1 VNFSLRFDT
10 LARYLIPS
18 SLFYL
23 ALPYLIFFGGWLK
36 WYLALLCVGFVVLPL
51 LYCIRET
58 GQMTEAEQE
67 RLHGSVFSI
76 RHAIL
81 VLLISVLFLGISG
94 VGGYGYQDTDWL
106 KHNAI
111 LKDLIEHPWP
121 VVYRLGG
128 QAAPLVYYIAYYLP
142 AALLGK
148 FGGWLLANQVLLVWS
163 WIGLVLA
170 MLWFITLNR
179 RAAIT
184 VVLLFVIFSG
194 LDVIGE
200 VVVRSIVAPIRPEV
214 RAILSWDH
222 IEQWSIGWQYSS
234 NTTLLFWVPHQ
245 ALAGWIASGVL
256 MYVILYSPQRKY
268 SLFYFSLTALWS
280 PFVTIGL
287 IPYLLAEFL
296 LEDGAWLARLKR
308 YVSWP
313 NLGGL
318 GLLLVIGLYY
328 SAKLYQVSPLSKSDI
343 PHGLSLS
350 FAPDTQAKIIGFAL
364 ILVFCL
370 LEFGLYSVFIC
381 RVKRD
386 WNVRTKV
393 LFATTLVCLSLIP
406 FYRYGGV
413 NDFVMRVSIPALFVL
428 TVFLGRTLYSQS
440 LNGLVRII
448 LTALII
454 LGSVTALVEF
464 RRHITGIYNAGTILQ
479 TPAKSQVMSVD
490 QWGLS
495 TEKQATIILQYVGST
510 QAPFFELMAKE
521 H

>member
-1 VNFSLRFDT
+1 VNFSLRFDA

-36 WYLALLCVGFVVLPL
+36 WHLALLWYRSRRTAAAL
-51 LYCIRET
+51 LHSRDRPDGRGRTRTTTWIRVQYT
-58 GQMTEAEQE
+58 SCHPGALDQ
-67 RLHGSVFSI
+67 R
-76 RHAIL
+76 L
-81 VLLISVLFLGISG
+81 VLGVSGI
-94 VGGYGYQDTDWL
+94 GGYGYQDTDWL

-111 LKDLIEHPWP
+111 LKDLIERPWP

-148 FGGWLLANQVLLVWS
+148 LGGWLLANQVLLVWS

-179 RAAIT
+179 RAAFT
-184 VVLLFVIFSG
+184 VILLFVIFSG

-200 VVVRSIVAPIRPEV
+200 VFVRSIVAPIRPEV

-256 MYVILYSPQRKY
+256 MYAILYFPQRKY

-296 LEDGAWLARLKR
+296 LEDGNM
-308 YVSWP
+308 V
-313 NLGGL
+313 
-318 GLLLVIGLYY
+318 
-328 SAKLYQVSPLSKSDI
+328 
-343 PHGLSLS
+343 
-350 FAPDTQAKIIGFAL
+350 DTTEA
-364 ILVFCL
+364 
-370 LEFGLYSVFIC
+370 
-381 RVKRD
+381 
-386 WNVRTKV
+386 
-393 LFATTLVCLSLIP
+393 VCL
-406 FYRYGGV
+406 
-413 NDFVMRVSIPALFVL
+413 MAQ
-428 TVFLGRTLYSQS
+428 LGRAWPVYWSSDFTTAPNFIRCHHCRKVTYPMGSACPL
-440 LNGLVRII
+440 LRI
-448 LTALII
+448 LKPRS
-454 LGSVTALVEF
+454 SVL
-464 RRHITGIYNAGTILQ
+464 H
-479 TPAKSQVMSVD
+479 
-490 QWGLS
+490 
-495 TEKQATIILQYVGST
+495 
-510 QAPFFELMAKE
+510 
-521 H
+521 